1 MSNWLHAPFH
11 LASLPTP
18 STERRGNF
26 LTNWSA
32 DLTGMI
38 GASCAYTSQPDVR
51 WVMIQLIV
59 VQVLDDFHSKTR
71 FPAKY
76 KPESL
81 AVCQIAVKKTS
92 KISTPDSQTNSIED
106 TNRCPAIRNNCR
118 AYRGHVKYIKVSCCF
133 LIQMQRDYITLRFS
147 VWLKI
152 TS

>member
-1 MSNWLHAPFH
+1 
-11 LASLPTP
+11 
-18 STERRGNF
+18 
-26 LTNWSA
+26 
-32 DLTGMI
+32 
-38 GASCAYTSQPDVR
+38 
-51 WVMIQLIV
+51 MIQLIV
-59 VQVLDDFHSKTR
+59 VQVLDDFSSKTR

-92 KISTPDSQTNSIED
+92 EISTPDSQTNSTED

-147 VWLKI
+147 VWLNI
-152 TS
+152 LPDSNFNVASGESSRVTYEISYTPNTSSENSSSK